1 MFLKFEKFTTI
12 YLSISHSRY
21 EKRVKSRSRQKR
33 VKSDLKWPS
42 RCKNGLG
49 RFAKIFPPSR
59 IFYRSGGEGPQIRE
73 ISPPSHSLNG
83 IALNNSTS
91 HYDISCIHNI

>member
-59 IFYRSGGEGPQIRE
+59 ILYRSGNMFMSNFVQI
-73 ISPPSHSLNG
+73 G
-83 IALNNSTS
+83 
-91 HYDISCIHNI
+91 

>member
-59 IFYRSGGEGPQIRE
+59 IFYRSVNINAGKNIAKKMR
-73 ISPPSHSLNG
+73 SLVRTLYTMNCQH
-83 IALNNSTS
+83 IKAPKV
-91 HYDISCIHNI
+91 